1 MKFYNISICKREL
14 NEDRVADTVEKFI
27 YAFSLRIV
35 YRGLKAGQQKEKVT
49 NAKCG
54 GTMRLE
60 GKNAL
65 ITGSAQGIGKSVAL
79 CMAREGA
86 NIGISDVNLELA
98 EKTAQEVRSLGV
110 KSFAIQLDVSDQDSV
125 TRAFRTFADEF
136 SSLDVL
142 VNNAGIT
149 KDAVLLRMKEGDWD
163 AVMNINLKGSFLCMK
178 EAVKI
183 MTKQRYGKII
193 SISSVVAFMGNPG
206 QANYSSSKAG
216 LIGLT
221 KTVAREYAGRGI
233 RVNAVAPGFIQTA
246 MTDALSDSVKD
257 EMKRAIPLN
266 EFGSPEDVA
275 SAVTFLASGE
285 ADYITGQVI
294 HVNGGM
300 YM

>member
-1 MKFYNISICKREL
+1 
-14 NEDRVADTVEKFI
+14 
-27 YAFSLRIV
+27 
-35 YRGLKAGQQKEKVT
+35 
-49 NAKCG
+49 
-54 GTMRLE
+54 MRLE

-65 ITGSAQGIGKSVAL
+65 ITGAAQGIGKAIAL
-79 CMAREGA
+79 GMAREGA
-86 NIGISDVNLELA
+86 NVGISDVNLELA
-98 EKTAQEVRSLGV
+98 EQTAKEITALGV
-110 KSFAIQLDVSDQDSV
+110 KSFAIQLDVADQDSV
-125 TRAFRTFADEF
+125 SRAFRTFADEF

-149 KDAVLLRMKEGDWD
+149 KDTVLLRMKEADWD
-163 AVMNINLKGSFLCMK
+163 AVININLKGSFLCMK
-178 EAVKI
+178 EAVKV
-183 MTKQRYGKII
+183 MAKQRYGKII

-257 EMKRAIPLN
+257 EMKRSIPLN
-266 EFGSPEDVA
+266 EFGSSEDVA
-275 SAVTFLASGE
+275 AAVIFLASGE